1 MASKNKNLAEL
12 LDANGDV
19 LLSNLDNVSVTPT
32 AVSDQ
37 PNTSTGGFT
46 LPAGTEAQRPGSP
59 DTGETRFNSDSG
71 SVEFYDGTDWIATN
85 LIPTLDSASGN
96 IYNSIATTLTLSL
109 TNATDTIDVVFK
121 ESGVDL
127 ATVTGVSVSSG
138 SATVSVPSA
147 VYGQTA
153 GDTIVISIKNQD
165 GTPSSNN
172 QNKTVL
178 GIPSGGTR
186 TIDGNT
192 VYHSF
197 SAGTSTLAVPSGFS
211 SNDVDVLI
219 VAGGG
224 GGGCGNGA
232 NSASGEG
239 SGGGGGGAG
248 GLVYWGGSESA
259 FDDQSVNLAQGTNY
273 SIVVGTGGTGAQAE
287 SAVASNGGN
296 STAFGFTA
304 LGGGGA
310 SSHETQTQSSSG
322 GSGGGAHDRTI
333 PSSGGAGI
341 QFSTY
346 SYGYGNNGGGGQD
359 LTSGDRYECGAGGG
373 GAGAV
378 GQDCNRN
385 NTDNTPGDGGVG
397 RDYSSVFGTSYGA
410 SGWFAGG
417 GGGGGGNPTYTQ
429 VYGDGGTGG
438 GGRGGGGA
446 TGPSQGT
453 DGTGSGGGGGQ
464 EATYGADGGDGIV
477 LVKYTIS

>member
-1 MASKNKNLAEL
+1 MASKSKIIAEL
-12 LDANGDV
+12 FEADGDIIA
-19 LLSNLDNVSVTPT
+19 SALDNVVVTPT
-32 AVSDQ
+32 AISDQ
-37 PNTSTGGFT
+37 PNTSTGGLS
-46 LPAGTEAQRPGSP
+46 LPAGTTAQRPSSP
-59 DTGETRFNSDSG
+59 DTGESRYNSSNG
-71 SVEFYDGTDWIATN
+71 SLEFYDGSSWIATN
-85 LIPTLDSASGN
+85 LIPTLDSVSGN
-96 IYNSIATTLTLSL
+96 IYVSIATSLTLTVS
-109 TNATDTIDVVFK
+109 NATDTIAVVFK
-121 ESGVDL
+121 EGSTTI
-127 ATVTGVSVSSG
+127 ATVTGQSVSSG
-138 SATVSVPSA
+138 SATVAVPSA
-147 VYGQTA
+147 VYGQTV
-153 GDTIVISIKNQD
+153 GDTITISIQNTD
-165 GTPSSNN
+165 GTPSSNS
-172 QNKTVL
+172 QTKTVVGL
-178 GIPSGGTR
+178 PTGGTR
-186 TIDGNT
+186 TISGST

-197 SAGTSTLAVPSGFS
+197 SSGTNTLAVPSGFS

-219 VAGGG
+219 VAAGG

-232 NSASGEG
+232 NSSGGEG

-259 FDDQSVNLAQGTNY
+259 FGNQSVNLAQGTNY

-310 SSHETQTQSSSG
+310 SSHETTTQSRTG

-333 PSSGGAGI
+333 PASGGAGI

-346 SYGYGNNGGGGQD
+346 NYGYGNNGGGGQD

-378 GQDCNRN
+378 GQDCNRFDN
-385 NTDNTPGDGGVG
+385 NNTPGTGGAG
-397 RDYSSVFGTSYGA
+397 KNYSSVFGTTYGA

-417 GGGGGGNPTYTQ
+417 GGGGGGNPSYTQ